1 MAPEIDSDDF
11 ARRFALRPGQ
21 LMWFLGAG
29 ASVSAGVPTAWDM
42 IWQFKQILYAAQ
54 RRVPLS
60 TIADTGNPSVRALLD
75 AHVSGSGSLPPPG
88 APEEYAALFEAAYP
102 AEKDRRTF
110 IDGMIGGAKPAYGHL
125 ALAALLKAGHAHLI
139 WTTNFDHL
147 VADACA
153 QAYGTTKSLSVVALD
168 APNLAAEQI
177 AAQQWPIEV
186 KLHGDFRSRRL
197 KNTPDELRQQD
208 AQLREVFIDS
218 CRRYG
223 LIIGGYSGRDAS
235 IMDAL
240 EAALERPGA
249 FPGGLFWLHRGEDS
263 PFDRV
268 SQLLERAHTAGVDCG
283 LVRIENLDEVLRDL
297 VRLLPDLDTTALDS
311 LGQKQRW
318 WTAAPALTG
327 KHNWP
332 LIRLNGIEV
341 ESIPTNARRVVCGI
355 GGAAEVR
362 DAILAAKADLI
373 ATRTSGGVIGF
384 GSDQEF
390 RRVFTPYDIT
400 DFDLSVF
407 EDRRLRY
414 DSGERGLL
422 REALVRGLCKAHG
435 LDAQRRRNIHI
446 LAPHDPDDEHWVPL
460 RSLVGPVRGQI
471 DGGKV
476 RWREGLAV
484 RLDWA
489 DDRLWLLVD
498 PRIDTDDDGSV
509 ASRAKAADFARE
521 RTARRYNRD
530 ADKLIDFWTG
540 LFAGE
545 NVRALGIG
553 DGIDASFTVGRR
565 TAFSYRVT
573 P

>member
-1 MAPEIDSDDF
+1 
-11 ARRFALRPGQ
+11 
-21 LMWFLGAG
+21 MWFLGAG

-60 TIADTGNPSVRALLD
+60 TIADTSNPTVRALLD
-75 AHVSGSGSLPPPG
+75 AHVSGAGNLPPPG
-88 APEEYAALFEAAYP
+88 APDEYAALFEAAYP

-125 ALAALLKAGHAHLI
+125 ALAALLKAEHSHLI

-153 QAYGTTKSLSVVALD
+153 RTYGTTKPLSVVALD
-168 APNLAAEQI
+168 APDLAAEQI
-177 AAQQWPIEV
+177 AAQQWPLEV

-197 KNTPDELRQQD
+197 KNTSDELRQQD
-208 AQLREVFIDS
+208 AQLREVFVDS

-223 LIIGGYSGRDAS
+223 LVVGGYSGRDAS

-240 EAALERPGA
+240 EATLDRQGA
-249 FPGGLFWLHRGEDS
+249 FPGGLFWLHRGADQ
-263 PFDRV
+263 PFERV
-268 SQLLERAHTAGVDCG
+268 TQLLERAHGAGVDCG
-283 LVRIENLDEVLRDL
+283 LVRIENLDEALRDL

-311 LGQKQRW
+311 LGQQQRW

-327 KHNWP
+327 KRHWP
-332 LIRLNGIEV
+332 LVRLNGIEV
-341 ESIPTNARRVVCGI
+341 ESIPTNARRVVCDI

-362 DAILAAKADLI
+362 DTVLAASADLI
-373 ATRTSGGVIGF
+373 VTRTSGGVIGF

-390 RRVFTPYDIT
+390 RRVFAPFDIK

-422 REALVRGLCKAHG
+422 RDALVRGLCSAHG
-435 LDAQRRRNIHI
+435 LDARRRRNIHI
-446 LAPHDPDDEHWVPL
+446 LTPSDPGAEQWASL
-460 RSLVGPVRGQI
+460 RSLVGPVRGQL
-471 DGGKV
+471 DGGMV
-476 RWREGLAV
+476 QWREGLAV

-498 PRIDTDDDGSV
+498 SRIDTEDDGTP
-509 ASRAKAADFARE
+509 AGRTKAADFARE

-540 LFAGE
+540 LFAGDH
-545 NVRALGIG
+545 VRALGIG
-553 DGIDASFTVGRR
+553 DGIDASFTLGRR
-565 TAFSYRVT
+565 TAFSYRVAA
-573 P
+573 